1 MYHIA
6 QSGFDGK
13 MTDHGDEGKQAVE
26 AFRRSEKRHLREKVL
41 LLRAIESELGANVRV
56 IVKRE
61 RANSV
66 RAQWTEIAESEGK
79 NDIEDLIRILW
90 DGISDFVHYEVV
102 DQHDGY
108 AQLRVHYC
116 LFAEIAKELGVDKDW
131 GYELYCADDPH
142 IVAGFNPHIE
152 LKRGKTLMEGHDC
165 CDHCYILKQ

>member
-1 MYHIA
+1 MADNRNEENQI
-6 QSGFDGK
+6 
-13 MTDHGDEGKQAVE
+13 VE
-26 AFRRSEKRHLREKVL
+26 VFRRSEKRHLKEKVL
-41 LLRAIESELGANVRV
+41 LLRALESELGANVRA

-108 AQLRVHYC
+108 TQLRVHHC
-116 LFAEIAKELGVDKDW
+116 FFAEIAKELGVDKDW
-131 GYELYCADDPH
+131 GFELYCADDPH
-142 IVAGFNPHIE
+142 IVAGFNPCIE
-152 LKRGKTLMEGHDC
+152 LKRSKTLMEGHDY